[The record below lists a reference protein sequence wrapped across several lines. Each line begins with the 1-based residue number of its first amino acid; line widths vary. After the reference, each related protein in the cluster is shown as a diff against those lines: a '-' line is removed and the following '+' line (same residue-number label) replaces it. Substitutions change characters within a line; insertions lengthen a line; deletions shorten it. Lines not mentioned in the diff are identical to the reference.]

1 LGLCL
6 ARLQRLESLEHKLR
20 VLAQG
25 FGDQF
30 LDPIFRNLLRQ
41 GEAGS
46 ENERDSKQD

>member
-6 ARLQRLESLEHKLR
+6 ARLQRLDSLEHKLR

-30 LDPIFRNLLRQ
+30 LDPIFRSLLRQ
-41 GEAGS
+41 SEAGS